1 MIDVVVIW
9 WIGKIC
15 VCVFVCIFKCWRSWG
30 AVPIPV
36 EMNDKDQG
44 AVTKQITRAVA
55 THLSDLLIPGG

>member
-1 MIDVVVIW
+1 M
-9 WIGKIC
+9 GKIC

-36 EMNDKDQG
+36 EMKDKDQG
-44 AVTKQITRAVA
+44 AVTKQISRRVA